1 MTSGYALFPKHP
13 ASEMTFYILF
23 HNFIHIQ
30 FMKSSRRRNISRPLH
45 DRTSV
50 FPRKYRKYLIKLQTL
65 CHVECCDSQAFL
77 EVCAVSVKKG
87 QTLLGIKAFCFQLLL
102 QNIVSFPCFICSS
115 CDHCCCFI

>member
-50 FPRKYRKYLIKLQTL
+50 FPRKYRKYLIKLPPDLVRPDLGAGPRRSREPPRQTPAPL
-65 CHVECCDSQAFL
+65 
-77 EVCAVSVKKG
+77 
-87 QTLLGIKAFCFQLLL
+87 
-102 QNIVSFPCFICSS
+102 PCRML
-115 CDHCCCFI
+115 

>member
-1 MTSGYALFPKHP
+1 MKSGYALFPKHP

-87 QTLLGIKAFCFQLLL
+87 QTFLGIKAFCF
-102 QNIVSFPCFICSS
+102 SFSFRM
-115 CDHCCCFI
+115 

>member
-87 QTLLGIKAFCFQLLL
+87 QTLLGIKAFCLSL
-102 QNIVSFPCFICSS
+102 IHI
-115 CDHCCCFI
+115 